1 MDEASGASKVPLSFW
16 VVAALGLAW
25 NAFACQA
32 YWLTATHDAATF
44 AQTPPEMVRALE
56 HTPVWALGS
65 WGLAVGAALTGSVLM
80 MLRSKWAVRAFV
92 ASLAGLLVLT
102 GYQVASDMPMS
113 LLQVLAIWF
122 IALFLWRFSS
132 SEAAKGLLH

>member
-1 MDEASGASKVPLSFW
+1 MDKVSGASKVPLSFW
-16 VVAALGLAW
+16 VVAALGLVW
-25 NAFACQA
+25 NAFACLA
-32 YWLTATHDAATF
+32 YWLTATHDPATF
-44 AQTPPEMVRALE
+44 AQTPPDMVRALE
-56 HTPVWALGS
+56 QTPAWALAS

-92 ASLAGLLVLT
+92 TSLAGLLVLT
-102 GYQVASDMPMS
+102 GYQVASAMPMS
-113 LLQVLAIWF
+113 VLQVLAIWL